1 MELDRKFEIATS
13 CRSVSLGSLEPDRA
27 YPIVHAKR
35 VTTRYGQSVLV
46 AIMDSTSSSMKVFL
60 PRRYGDVVS
69 DEDLEAIKTSTQR
82 VALLLIYKGTCP
94 RSNSYILEL
103 KRQ

>member
-1 MELDRKFEIATS
+1 MELDRKFQIATS
-13 CRSVSLGSLEPDRA
+13 CRSVSLGSLEFDRA
-27 YPIVHAKR
+27 YPIVHAER
-35 VTTRYGQSVLV
+35 ITTRYGKSVLV
-46 AIMDSTSSSMKVFL
+46 AIMDSPSSTMKIFL

-69 DEDLEAIKTSTQR
+69 DEDLEAINSQR
-82 VALLLIYKGTCP
+82 VALLLMYKRTCP

>member
-13 CRSVSLGSLEPDRA
+13 LSVSLGSLEPDRE
-27 YPIVHAKR
+27 YPVVYAERIN
-35 VTTRYGQSVLV
+35 TRNGQSFLV
-46 AIMDSTSSSMKVFL
+46 AIMDSTTSSVKVFL
-60 PRRYGDVVS
+60 PRRYGDLVS
-69 DEDLEAIKTSTQR
+69 DEDLEAINTQR
-82 VALLLIYKGTCP
+82 VALFLVYKGTCA

>member
-1 MELDRKFEIATS
+1 
-13 CRSVSLGSLEPDRA
+13 
-27 YPIVHAKR
+27 
-35 VTTRYGQSVLV
+35 
-46 AIMDSTSSSMKVFL
+46 MDSPTSSVKVFL

-69 DEDLEAIKTSTQR
+69 EEDLEAVNSQR

>member
-1 MELDRKFEIATS
+1 MSIGLAGVVRT
-13 CRSVSLGSLEPDRA
+13 RPR
-27 YPIVHAKR
+27 YPIVHAELMN
-35 VTTRYGQSVLV
+35 TRYGQSVLV
-46 AIMDSTSSSMKVFL
+46 GILNSPTTSVNVFV

-69 DEDLEAIKTSTQR
+69 DEDLEAINSKR
-82 VALLLIYKGTCP
+82 LALCLIYKGTCP